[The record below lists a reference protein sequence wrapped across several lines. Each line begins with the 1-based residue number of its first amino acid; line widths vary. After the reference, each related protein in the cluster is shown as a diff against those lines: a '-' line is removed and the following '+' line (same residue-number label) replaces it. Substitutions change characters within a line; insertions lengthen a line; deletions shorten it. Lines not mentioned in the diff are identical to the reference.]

1 MKQKADK
8 PVLQSWLDL
17 YCKQVQTI

>member
-8 PVLQSWLDL
+8 PVLQSRLDL